1 MPVVHRHGR
10 IPKSVGQKCHLP
22 GMNQPD
28 EEFDWRGVGR
38 TRWAVEPRVIGVIAA
53 VCVVAVLVGVFVVTR
68 SGDGTTG
75 AQPIVVS
82 ATGAPP
88 GDPIG
93 SGATS
98 GQVAGSATPGFGN
111 RSAAVAD
118 EALSGESGSHV
129 VVHVVGP
136 VRRPGLV
143 RLPAGSRVG
152 DAIAAAGG
160 LTTTGRPKR
169 RAVNLARVVQDG
181 EQVDASGR
189 EQPGPAGAAPGGGA
203 ASAKGPDGLLDLNR
217 ATMADLDELPRVG
230 PVTAQKILDFRQ
242 QHGRFD
248 SVEQLKEIAGIGDRT
263 FEQLAPLVRV

>member
-1 MPVVHRHGR
+1 
-10 IPKSVGQKCHLP
+10 
-22 GMNQPD
+22 MNQPN
-28 EEFDWRGVGR
+28 EEFDWRRVGR
-38 TRWAVEPRVIGVIAA
+38 SRWAVEPKAIGIIVAI
-53 VCVVAVLVGVFVVTR
+53 CVVAVLVAVLVVTR
-68 SGDGTTG
+68 SAAGSTG

-82 ATGAPP
+82 ATGAPSDNLIGTGPTAGKVGASVSP
-88 GDPIG
+88 GLG
-93 SGATS
+93 T
-98 GQVAGSATPGFGN
+98 Q
-111 RSAAVAD
+111 SAAAVGAGVP
-118 EALSGESGSHV
+118 GESESQV

-160 LTTTGRPKR
+160 LTTASRPKP

-189 EQPGPAGAAPGGGA
+189 DQPGPAGAAQGGA
-203 ASAKGPDGLLDLNR
+203 VASAKGSDGLLDLNR
-217 ATMADLDELPRVG
+217 ATMADLEELPRVG
-230 PVTAQKILDFRQ
+230 PVTAQKIIDFRQ

>member
-1 MPVVHRHGR
+1 
-10 IPKSVGQKCHLP
+10 
-22 GMNQPD
+22 MNQPN
-28 EEFDWRGVGR
+28 EEFDWRRVGR
-38 TRWAVEPRVIGVIAA
+38 TRWAVEPRVIGIIVAICA
-53 VCVVAVLVGVFVVTR
+53 VAVLVGVLVVTR
-68 SGDGTTG
+68 SAAGSSG
-75 AQPIVVS
+75 AQPIIVS
-82 ATGAPP
+82 ATGAPS
-88 GDPIG
+88 DNSIG
-93 SGATS
+93 SGSVGGKVGAS
-98 GQVAGSATPGFGN
+98 ISPGLGTQ
-111 RSAAVAD
+111 SAAAVGAGVP
-118 EALSGESGSHV
+118 GESESQV

-160 LTTTGRPKR
+160 LTTASRPKR

-189 EQPGPAGAAPGGGA
+189 DQPGSAGAAPGSAA
-203 ASAKGPDGLLDLNR
+203 ASAKGSDGLLDLNR
-217 ATMADLDELPRVG
+217 ATMADLEELPRVG
-230 PVTAQKILDFRQ
+230 PVTAQKIVDFRQ

>member
-1 MPVVHRHGR
+1 
-10 IPKSVGQKCHLP
+10 
-22 GMNQPD
+22 MNQPD
-28 EEFDWRGVGR
+28 EKFDWPRVER
-38 TRWAVEPRVIGVIAA
+38 TRWAIEPRVIGAVAV

-68 SGDGTTG
+68 PGDGSNGT
-75 AQPIVVS
+75 QPIVVS
-82 ATGAPP
+82 ATGEQSGNPA
-88 GDPIG
+88 G
-93 SGATS
+93 SGAPS
-98 GQVAGSATPGFGN
+98 GKVAASAGPGAGN
-111 RSAAVAD
+111 RSATAAD
-118 EALSGESGSHV
+118 EAVSGESGSDV

-160 LTTTGRPKR
+160 LTMTGRPRR

-189 EQPGPAGAAPGGGA
+189 EQSGSAGSPPGAGA

-217 ATMADLDELPRVG
+217 ATMSDLDELPRVG
-230 PVTAQKILDFRQ
+230 PVTAQKILDYRQ

-248 SVEQLKEIAGIGDRT
+248 STEQLKEIAGIGDRT